1 MTKSNI
7 VKVKV
12 ILTGIISVFLFSLLF
27 STQLSAQDKP
37 VESKITKNDGAIYIG
52 VILANDEKGVLIETK
67 DLGKILIPKYEIK
80 AIEVY
85 DSKTMT
91 NGTDL
96 YSTRYFIS
104 TNGLPIKKG
113 DDYMMLSP
121 LGAEAHFAVSDNFS
135 LGIMT
140 SWLAVPIIGSAKYS
154 INLGENF
161 NLGLGALVG
170 TASWAGLD
178 GYGFLGYGS
187 LTYGNR
193 QSNIS
198 VSGGYGV
205 LGYKSNHANAPL
217 MSIAGMTPITKKVS
231 FVFDSFIYL
240 DKKYSAAMIVP
251 GLRFA
256 TSEKNSFQFGFM
268 GLMADG
274 KIAPFPF
281 PMLNWLRAID

>member
-1 MTKSNI
+1 MSKFNNITLKS
-7 VKVKV
+7 
-12 ILTGIISVFLFSLLF
+12 ILAGLISIFIFSILI
-27 STQLSAQDKP
+27 STQLTAQDKP

-67 DLGKILIPKYEIK
+67 DLGKMLIPKYEIK
-80 AIEVY
+80 TIEVY
-85 DSKTMT
+85 NSASMS
-91 NGTDL
+91 NGSDL
-96 YSTRYFIS
+96 YSTRYFLT

-113 DDYMMLSP
+113 DDYIMLS
-121 LGAEAHFAVSDNFS
+121 LVGAEAHFAVSDNFS

-154 INLGENF
+154 INLGENL

-187 LTYGNR
+187 ITYGNR
-193 QSNIS
+193 RSNIS

-205 LGYKSNHANAPL
+205 IGYKGNHANAPL

-240 DKKYSAAMIVP
+240 NKNNSAAMIVP

-268 GLMADG
+268 GLMANNRL
-274 KIAPFPF
+274 IPFPF